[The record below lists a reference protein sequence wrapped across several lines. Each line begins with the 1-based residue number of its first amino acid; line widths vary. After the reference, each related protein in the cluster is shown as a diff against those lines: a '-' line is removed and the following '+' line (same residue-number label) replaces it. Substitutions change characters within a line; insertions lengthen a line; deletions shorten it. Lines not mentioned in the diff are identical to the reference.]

1 VIVAEPLNP
10 FFGHTLQ
17 APGEAVAARCKQ
29 LKLKQGDV
37 AVMAGLTAK
46 SLSRFERGRCSEWG
60 SRKLLA

>member
-1 VIVAEPLNP
+1 LNP
-10 FFGHTLQ
+10 FLGHTLQ

-37 AVMAGLTAK
+37 AVMAVMAGLTAK